1 MASEAPPDRSWS
13 FWRKS
18 AAEFV
23 VIVAGVLVALAVD
36 AARDAR
42 QDHVRATGYLQ
53 QLHADLSTTAA
64 ALTLAITTEERARDG
79 ADRVIQALNSP
90 RLPASDSLS
99 AWIGAATNS
108 SASFYPTMGTVTGL
122 IESGE
127 LRLVRDEDLRRKLL
141 QYHSSVEAALRI
153 IDAVDPHMWRTI
165 ERLGSMI
172 SWSALVQPDEQQR
185 FTINW
190 EVLASD
196 RAFHGAVYDLRLA
209 ASNRLFALRSLHE
222 HLESLVAELDAVLSD

>member
-1 MASEAPPDRSWS
+1 MTSETPPDRNMS
-13 FWRKS
+13 FWRRP

-53 QLHADLSTTAA
+53 QLRADLSTTDE
-64 ALTLAITTEERARDG
+64 ALTEAITVDERARVG
-79 ADRVIQALNSP
+79 ADRMIQALNAR
-90 RLPASDSLS
+90 RLPTSDSLS
-99 AWIGAATNS
+99 AWIAAATNS

-127 LRLVRDEDLRRKLL
+127 LRLVRDEELRRKVL

-165 ERLGSMI
+165 ERLGGML
-172 SWSALVQPDEQQR
+172 SWSALLEPDGQQR
-185 FTINW
+185 FTIDW

-196 RAFHGAVYDLRLA
+196 QAFHGAVYDLRLA
-209 ASNRLFALRSLHE
+209 AGNRLFALRSLQQ
-222 HLESLVAELDAVLSD
+222 HLESLLAELDAVLSD